1 MTYWVK
7 RIRLKSGEI
16 VTERELRHD
25 ENLFAGPAPIVGDKM
40 IVTCR
45 GRKFEAR
52 VIWGPVRRCVRCGAT
67 LEMWRPPVRVIVR
80 RLGWR
85 LL

>member
-16 VTERELRHD
+16 VTERELQPD
-25 ENLFAGPAPIVGDKM
+25 ENRFEGLAPVVGDK
-40 IVTCR
+40 ITVICR

-52 VIWGPVRRCVRCGAT
+52 VIWGNWPEREIN
-67 LEMWRPPVRVIVR
+67 LEAGTAIPLRVEEI
-80 RLGWR
+80 
-85 LL
+85 